1 MIVKNWKLSDNGK
14 LQRRRRKK
22 VTEGE
27 KMERKAKKK
36 KTLFN

>member
-14 LQRRRRKK
+14 LQRGRRKK

-36 KTLFN
+36 NII